1 MNPPLKTS
9 LHKTTSPSCFS
20 PYHVR
25 LRCLR
30 GGAEKRW
37 DVLLERGGE
46 DEQEREEEKEEVE
59 EGVRGA
65 GRTRRPLHPQEVTSN
80 TAQPSLQER

>member
-1 MNPPLKTS
+1 M
-9 LHKTTSPSCFS
+9 
-20 PYHVR
+20 V
-25 LRCLR
+25 
-30 GGAEKRW
+30 GGAEERW

-46 DEQEREEEKEEVE
+46 DEQERVEEKEVE
-59 EGVRGA
+59 ERVRGA